1 MWAFGVFWSMPR
13 MRMSSTLA
21 DDHSVSLTEATA
33 LPARKIALGSW
44 TVTYDE
50 GLAGQI
56 AALRAERLPH
66 ETGGVLLGITGKPPL
81 RSYRYGSAGAAGQF
95 WQRHRL

>member
-13 MRMSSTLA
+13 MRLSSTLA

-44 TVTYDE
+44 TVT
-50 GLAGQI
+50 
-56 AALRAERLPH
+56 
-66 ETGGVLLGITGKPPL
+66 
-81 RSYRYGSAGAAGQF
+81 
-95 WQRHRL
+95 